1 MIKRYNAKIVQGKTG
16 LSYNDSYNLLK
27 VHEYNLASTL
37 NSVEYFSKY
46 IFNKAPANELINEKL
61 IVANVYRKLKNILC
75 ESFDK
80 SNENTTNN
88 SFDSINIKYNSLAI
102 ISKSKKLEDVER
114 VRKKTGLTYID
125 SYALLEAHNHDFDS
139 TLRSIEY
146 FIKYV
151 ANEIPSNEDINE
163 KLRSA
168 NVYGKFKD
176 LLCKINEDYNKPLS
190 NNTLDMTGNK
200 DSSLAINVTSKKYD
214 NVKLVR
220 QKTGLTYMDSY
231 ALLEA
236 HNHDLNSTLSS
247 IEYFIK
253 YIANEIP
260 CNEDIDEKLRS
271 ANVYG
276 KFKDLLC
283 GVDEESNKKST
294 HNDTSL
300 SIAEKNYST
309 IKD

>member
-1 MIKRYNAKIVQGKTG
+1 M
-16 LSYNDSYNLLK
+16 
-27 VHEYNLASTL
+27 
-37 NSVEYFSKY
+37 
-46 IFNKAPANELINEKL
+46 
-61 IVANVYRKLKNILC
+61 
-75 ESFDK
+75 
-80 SNENTTNN
+80 
-88 SFDSINIKYNSLAI
+88 
-102 ISKSKKLEDVER
+102 
-114 VRKKTGLTYID
+114 
-125 SYALLEAHNHDFDS
+125 EAHNHDFDS